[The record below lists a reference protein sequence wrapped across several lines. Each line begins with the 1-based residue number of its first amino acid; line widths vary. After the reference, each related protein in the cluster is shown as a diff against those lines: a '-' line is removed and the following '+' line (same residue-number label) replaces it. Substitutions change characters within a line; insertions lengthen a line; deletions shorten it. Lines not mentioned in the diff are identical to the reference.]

1 LDLSPESIPLL
12 RREGLRKGRD
22 GGREGWRKGGWEGG
36 KEGRGRR
43 VEREREVN
51 GRIYNRSVT
60 MSKLA
65 IFSSGLAQVSA
76 AIANSSTSDSS
87 LQQERICTLAQR
99 KHTHC

>member
-1 LDLSPESIPLL
+1 MEERRVG
-12 RREGLRKGRD
+12 RREG
-22 GGREGWRKGGWEGG
+22 
-36 KEGRGRR
+36 GRR

-76 AIANSSTSDSS
+76 ATANSSTSDSS
-87 LQQERICTLAQR
+87 LQPQRIRTSAQR